1 MLKSS
6 FLESLFLGW
15 CWFEFALKSC
25 LGTVF
30 PFNFWYHNILLKLIL
45 RYFTLLTQKLPF
57 LVLKIQLYLYIL
69 FLVVRIHLEFLFVLV
84 LVHLVE

>member
-1 MLKSS
+1 MFKSS
-6 FLESLFLGW
+6 FFESLFLGW
-15 CWFEFALKSC
+15 CWFKFALKTC

-30 PFNFWYHNILLKLIL
+30 PFAFSCNDILLKLTL
-45 RYFTLLTQKLPF
+45 SYFTLLTQKLPF

-84 LVHLVE
+84 LVYLVE